1 MPLISDVDVI
11 AAIAT
16 PPGQGG
22 IGVVR
27 VSGAQLSS
35 LIEGV
40 VGRPLSPRH
49 ATLTR
54 FVGESGEI
62 LDEGLAIYFPG
73 PNSYTGENVL
83 ELHGH
88 GGRTVMSLVLNRCLA
103 LGARIA
109 EPGEFTRRA
118 YMHGKLDL
126 AQAEAVADLIAA
138 STAEAAH
145 SALRSQQGEFS
156 KACADLVKE
165 IIGLRTWVEGGL
177 DFPDESLDSMSET
190 QASDMLSEIQDRL
203 DALLALARQGNML
216 REGISAAL
224 IGRPNVGKSSLLNRL
239 ATAEISIVTD
249 IPGTTRDVIREQLQI
264 NGVPINIVDTAGL
277 RDPKGEVERIG
288 VERAWAEVQRVEV
301 VVLVLEATRGV
312 LEADRAIAA
321 GIPDG
326 VPVVRVFNKIDLLA
340 TAPKREKQDGAV
352 ELWLSAKTGAGIEL
366 LRSALLD
373 VVGWQP
379 AGEGVFIAR
388 QRHLQALG
396 KARECLRSA
405 SARLAQTELFAE
417 ELRLSQEALA
427 SISGEFVADDLL
439 GEIFSR
445 FCIGK

>member
-1 MPLISDVDVI
+1 MPLISDADVI

-27 VSGAQLSS
+27 VSGAQLST

-40 VGRPLSPRH
+40 VARPLSPRR

-54 FVGESGEI
+54 FLGGSGEI
-62 LDEGLAIYFPG
+62 LDEGIAIYFPG

-88 GGRTVMSLVLNRCLA
+88 GGRTVMSLVLNRCVA

-138 STAEAAH
+138 STAEAAR

-165 IIGLRTWVEGGL
+165 LIELRTWVEGGL
-177 DFPDESLDSMSET
+177 DFPDESLDSIDKTGLSR
-190 QASDMLSEIQDRL
+190 MLSEIQDRL
-203 DALLALARQGNML
+203 DALLALGRQGKML

-239 ATAEISIVTD
+239 ATAEVSIVTD

-277 RDPKGEVERIG
+277 RDPKGEVEKIG
-288 VERAWAEVQRVEV
+288 VERAWAEVRRVEV

-326 VPVVRVFNKIDLLA
+326 APIVRVFNKIDLLA

-373 VVGWQP
+373 VAGWQP

-388 QRHLQALG
+388 QRHLQALE
-396 KARECLRSA
+396 KAREGLRSA
-405 SARLAQTELFAE
+405 SAHLAQTELLAE
-417 ELRLSQEALA
+417 ELRLAQEALS
-427 SISGEFVADDLL
+427 SIGGEFVADDLL